1 MASPTPWTWVWVDS
15 RSWGWTGR
23 PGVMWFMGSHG
34 LETCR
39 TYSGGSPRSQSGA
52 PVKNPWAVVPSGFL
66 RRSHLATDEHRGC
79 CGAGLLGTVVLW
91 DQYRPG
97 PSPRFSS
104 ASGAVFI
111 LPGTGGVRARAGVGL
126 ALCWSLPWA
135 RNPDHPSASMSCCP
149 WSRCPGPVAGS
160 SAH

>member
-1 MASPTPWTWVWVDS
+1 MEFSHMLSGTAFLEQCSSFQPFLNRSAGPKDIPTIHIKMIMQ
-15 RSWGWTGR
+15 RG
-23 PGVMWFMGSHG
+23 
-34 LETCR
+34 
-39 TYSGGSPRSQSGA
+39 SQSGA